1 MAPED
6 WDELLE
12 QNDRTMAWL
21 ARPQPLPAVNLEA
34 DMEHLRRL
42 ADTDPMDELRALV
55 GLPPRR
61 PTPDW

>member
-12 QNDRTMAWL
+12 QHDRAL
-21 ARPQPLPAVNLEA
+21 ARMTQLQPLPTVNLEA

-42 ADTDPMDELRALV
+42 ADTDPVDELRALV